1 MDTSDNS
8 RERLFIT
15 TGGRLDRGEDM
26 IKKEMIAM
34 LLAGGQGSRL
44 GVLTSKV
51 AKPAVAF
58 GGKYRI
64 IDFPLSNCINS
75 GVDTVGVLTQYQPL
89 RLNTHIGIG
98 IPWDLDRNIG
108 GVTVLPPYEKST
120 NSEWYTGTA
129 NAIYQNLEY
138 MESYN
143 PEYVLILSGD
153 HIYKMDYEVMLDFH
167 KANNA
172 EVTIAV
178 MPVPIEEASRFGIM
192 IADENHRI
200 TEFEEKPEHPR
211 SNLAS
216 MGIYIFN
223 WKTLKEALIAMADQP
238 ALDFGKHVIPYCHE
252 KGAPLYAYE
261 FTGYWKDVGTL
272 SSYWEANMELI
283 DIVPEFN
290 LYEEYWKIYTKS
302 EIQPPDYIAADSVVE
317 RSIIG
322 EGSEVYGEVYNS
334 VIGCGVTI
342 GKGTVIRD
350 SIIMNQTQIGEGCE
364 INKAIIAENVVVGNQ
379 VKLGVG
385 EEAENDTAPHIYNHG
400 LVTIGEKS
408 VIPDGISVG
417 KNSVISGVTAAAD
430 YEDSQLASGKTLIQ
444 AGE

>member
-1 MDTSDNS
+1 
-8 RERLFIT
+8 
-15 TGGRLDRGEDM
+15 M

-108 GVTVLPPYEKST
+108 GVTVLPPYEKSS

-138 MESYN
+138 MESYT

-302 EIQPPDYIAADSVVE
+302 EIQPPDYIAGDSVVE

-322 EGSEVYGEVYNS
+322 EGSDIYGEVYNS

-385 EEAENDTAPHIYNHG
+385 EETENDTAPHIYNHG

-430 YEDSQLASGKTLIQ
+430 YEDSQLASGKTLIK

>member
-178 MPVPIEEASRFGIM
+178 MPVPMEEASRFGIM

-290 LYEEYWKIYTKS
+290 LYEEYWKIYTKI

-322 EGSEVYGEVYNS
+322 EGSDVYGEVYNS

-430 YEDSQLASGKTLIQ
+430 YEDSQLASGKTLIK

>member
-1 MDTSDNS
+1 
-8 RERLFIT
+8 
-15 TGGRLDRGEDM
+15 M

-108 GVTVLPPYEKST
+108 GVTVLPPYEKSR

-129 NAIYQNLEY
+129 NAIYQNMDY
-138 MESYN
+138 MESFN
-143 PEYVLILSGD
+143 PEYILILSGD
-153 HIYKMDYEVMLDFH
+153 HIYKMDYEVMLEFH
-167 KANNA
+167 KEKGA

-178 MPVPIEEASRFGIM
+178 MPVPMEEARRFGIM
-192 IADENHRI
+192 ITDGERQI
-200 TEFEEKPEHPR
+200 TDFEEKPENPR

-223 WKTLKEALIAMADQP
+223 WKTLKEAFLANANQP
-238 ALDFGKHVIPYCHE
+238 CLDFGMHVIPYCHK

-261 FTGYWKDVGTL
+261 FNGYWKDVGTL
-272 SSYWEANMELI
+272 SSYWEANMQLI

-302 EIQPPDYIAADSVVE
+302 DTLPPQYIADNTCVE

-322 EGSEVYGEVYNS
+322 EGSRIYGKVYNS
-334 VIGCGVTI
+334 VIGCGVTV
-342 GKGTVIRD
+342 GQDAVVRD
-350 SIIMNQTQIGEGCE
+350 SIIMNFTQIGADCE
-364 INKAIIAENVVVGNQ
+364 LNKAIVAENVKIGKGT
-379 VKLGVG
+379 KLGIG
-385 EEAENDTAPHIYNHG
+385 EEMPNETDPHIYAEG
-400 LVTIGEKS
+400 IVTVGEKS
-408 VIPDGISVG
+408 VIPDGVSVG
-417 KNSVISGVTAAAD
+417 KNSVVYGITKRED
-430 YEDSQLASGKTLIQ
+430 YPDGYLGSGKTLVK
-444 AGE
+444 AGDES